1 MGRADMKGRMNITDG
16 SRKSMGT
23 RRLAAIALALGLL
36 IALPTL
42 ALAHIERASYW
53 PDPAPDTSV
62 NPPAGGSVPAV
73 RTIFSALK
81 KKLPGTTRVVCQKV
95 PKKKL
100 RKHGSVKKLSK
111 NKSIKALNGGLKS
124 ARANGFQLRPSQPAI
139 RVSKKQAKKLRR
151 FNVKLLR
158 HCRYNSIQA
167 AVTASHNNDRVE
179 VMPGTYTEPA
189 SRAKPTNDPSCAD
202 LKETNDKGETGAV
215 SYRYQVQ
222 CPNDQNLIA
231 VIGREPGPNPAPQP
245 PALDRHG
252 IPDLGPCIRCNL
264 QIQGTGVSP
273 DDVVVDAGDPS
284 LGDHSAPGPNP
295 PRYVKD
301 VGIRADRADGFV
313 LDNVKVRHANEH
325 DVYIT
330 ETDGS
335 TVDRVK
341 MAYAGEYGLL
351 TFVADHSLIENCAAW
366 GSGDSG
372 LYPGA
377 AADLGDAVPADQRRY
392 GTEMRDCDSFHNAL
406 GYSGTDGNAVWIH
419 NNEFYGNTQ
428 GFSTDVFTAPGHPG
442 FPQDSDLIEN
452 NDFYSNN
459 FNDYLPRC
467 TAGQTPG
474 PMGPNQGCSDFS
486 PSVPVPVGTGLWIA
500 GGNHNIVR
508 NNHFWD
514 NWRRGVML
522 FGVPDQLV
530 CGPSGS
536 VDPSQLAGC
545 DPSKVPPSTSYNN
558 QFYGNVMGVAPDGS
572 KQPNGTDFWWDDFAG
587 NTGNCWHDNTG
598 VNGDRASLTSTPP
611 QAPVAGQSLPGFLP
625 EKCSTST
632 GTGGSAQE
640 TELLNCFADITAD
653 TSTCDW
659 FSTPAKP

>member
-1 MGRADMKGRMNITDG
+1 MSGRFG
-16 SRKSMGT
+16 KSIRN
-23 RRLAAIALALGLL
+23 RRLTAIALGVGLL
-36 IALPTL
+36 VALPAL
-42 ALAHIERASYW
+42 ALAHVERASYW
-53 PDPAPDTSV
+53 PDPAPDTAV
-62 NPPAGGSVPAV
+62 HPAAGGSVPAV
-73 RTIFSALK
+73 RSLFSALRK
-81 KKLPGTTRVVCQKV
+81 KAPGTTRVVCSHV
-95 PKKKL
+95 PPKKV
-100 RKHGSVKKLSK
+100 RKHGTVKRLSR
-111 NKSIKALNGGLKS
+111 NSSIKALRAGLKR
-124 ARANGFQLRPSQPAI
+124 ARSGGYRLRPSQPVI
-139 RVSKKQAKKLRR
+139 RVGKKQARKLRR
-151 FNVKLLR
+151 FNIKLLR
-158 HCRYNSIQA
+158 RCRYDSIQA

-179 VMPGTYTEPA
+179 VMPGVYTEPD
-189 SRAKPTNDPSCAD
+189 SRAAPTNDPACAS

-215 SYRYQVQ
+215 SYRYQVH
-222 CPNDQNLIA
+222 CPNDQNLIV
-231 VIGREPGPNPAPQP
+231 VIGRDPGPNPPPQP
-245 PALDRHG
+245 PATDRHG

-273 DDVVVDAGDPS
+273 DDVIVDAGDPS

-325 DVYIT
+325 DVYVT

-335 TVDRVK
+335 HIDRVK
-341 MAYAGEYGLL
+341 MDYAGEYGLL

-377 AADLGDAVPADQRRY
+377 AADLGDAVPPDQRRY
-392 GTEMRDCDSFHNAL
+392 GTEIRDCDSFHNSL

-419 NNEFYGNTQ
+419 DNEFYGNTQ

-467 TAGQTPG
+467 GAGETPG
-474 PMGPNQGCSDFS
+474 PMGPNQGCTDFS

-522 FGVPDQLV
+522 YAVPDQLV
-530 CGPSGS
+530 CGPGVGS

-545 DPSKVPPSTSYNN
+545 DATKVPPSTSYNN

-572 KQPNGTDFWWDDFAG
+572 KQPNGTDFWWDGFTG
-587 NTGNCWHDNTG
+587 NTGDCWHDNTG
-598 VNGDRASLTSTPP
+598 VNGDRASLTSSPP
-611 QAPVAGQSLPGFLP
+611 QAPTAGVSLPGFLP
-625 EKCSTST
+625 EDCSTSV
-632 GTGGSAQE
+632 GTGGPTQE
-640 TELLNCFADITAD
+640 AELLACFADITAG
-653 TSTCDW
+653 THNCPW